1 MGGVIV
7 VFGETG
13 ILPAIY
19 KARKRKSLATKTK
32 TEDTMTTN
40 TNTTTATKIEA
51 GYETSTFALGAGMT
65 MAALV
70 GIWGFACLTS
80 AMISI
85 GPLNVVKGYLTA
97 VIG

>member
-1 MGGVIV
+1 M
-7 VFGETG
+7 
-13 ILPAIY
+13 
-19 KARKRKSLATKTK
+19 
-32 TEDTMTTN
+32 N
-40 TNTTTATKIEA
+40 TNTQATTTTQVKA

-70 GIWGFACLTS
+70 GIWGFACLAS
-80 AMISI
+80 AMISV